1 MKSKNKFH
9 LLKVMTNVFA
19 TANDYGNNLLVS
31 IIYTRTGSGLKW
43 APRNTEDQEDEEEDE
58 EHC

>member
-1 MKSKNKFH
+1 MKSENKFH

-19 TANDYGNNLLVS
+19 TANDYDNNLLVS

-43 APRNTEDQEDEEEDE
+43 APSKILVHRNTEE
-58 EHC
+58 

>member
-19 TANDYGNNLLVS
+19 SANDYDNNLLVS
-31 IIYTRTGSGLKW
+31 IIYTGTGSGLKW
-43 APRNTEDQEDEEEDE
+43 APRNTEDEETKKMRNTAD
-58 EHC
+58 